1 MIIVMIKALF
11 IDFDNT
17 LYSHFSGQIPISAIK
32 ALQKVDKRG
41 VKIFLDTGR
50 PIDELKLFNLDDI
63 NFTGY
68 ILKNSQEIYDEN
80 YCLIES
86 YDIEGKL
93 KEEII
98 KMFNN
103 KVLPVILC
111 NTKGSYINYIDD
123 TVKEVLKKFSTEPP
137 EISEYK
143 NDSFNM
149 ATVYVKDENEE
160 KEKLNRLKDIA
171 EISHWNPHGL
181 SIVPKGMDKIFGI
194 KYMLDKYQLKNEEVI
209 CFGDGHNDIS
219 MLEYA
224 TNSVAMGNA
233 SEDVKTKAK
242 FVTTDI
248 DEDGI
253 LNALKHYELI

>member
-1 MIIVMIKALF
+1 MIKAVF

-17 LYSHFSGQIPISAIK
+17 LYSHFTGQIPISAIK
-32 ALQKVDKRG
+32 ALQEIDKKG

-50 PIDELKLFNLDDI
+50 PINELKLFNLDDI

-68 ILKNSQEIYDEN
+68 ILKNSQEIYDHN
-80 YCLIES
+80 YKLLES

-98 KMFNN
+98 KMFND
-103 KVLPVILC
+103 KVLPVNLC
-111 NTKGSYINYIDD
+111 NTKGSYINYVDD
-123 TVKEVLKKFSTEPP
+123 TVNKVLKIFSTKPP

-160 KEKLNRLKDIA
+160 KEKLNHLVDIA
-171 EISHWNPHGL
+171 EITHWNPHGI
-181 SIVPKGMDKIFGI
+181 SIVPKGMDKIYGI
-194 KYMLDKYQLKNEEVI
+194 KYMLNKFNLKNEEAI

-219 MLEYA
+219 MLEYSI
-224 TNSVAMGNA
+224 NSVAMGNA
-233 SEDVKTKAK
+233 SDEVKAK
-242 FVTTDI
+242 AKYVTSDI
-248 DEDGI
+248 DDDGI
-253 LNALKHYELI
+253 LNALKHYKLI